1 LNFFLAAGFFC
12 IFPSRIGLPFA
23 GVCRQPR
30 ATVPSFA
37 FTLGVTSGVAI
48 MYPSGTHEAR
58 GCAPIRLQLE
68 VLENRDTPTGNV
80 LVGLA
85 GTQLSMFADDL
96 PNAISL
102 TQDATGRVTI
112 QGFNGTLING
122 QPFLDLGVVDLS
134 RVDSAFQGGADV
146 VVVQGLHPS
155 QVLGVNLGSGNDT
168 VSLTN
173 VFASQLVSIGG
184 GAGFD
189 TVIGRG
195 IVQTGDLV
203 VETGNGPAHIDL
215 AGVDLRSS
223 MTLITHEGN
232 DFVSVQSASV
242 LGPLLVDTG
251 AGNDQVVLNAM
262 TAGTARV
269 LSASGHD
276 SFYLINFHSLL
287 DVGITTADG
296 DDFVWLF
303 GTRVDRNLLANVESG
318 PDTVRVTNL
327 VVGFV
332 ASFNGGSGFDT
343 FIDEGLF
350 TAFIDFHNFDRI
362 FF

>member
-1 LNFFLAAGFFC
+1 
-12 IFPSRIGLPFA
+12 
-23 GVCRQPR
+23 
-30 ATVPSFA
+30 
-37 FTLGVTSGVAI
+37 
-48 MYPSGTHEAR
+48 MYRSQTNRLR
-58 GCAPIRLQLE
+58 GGAPVRLQLE
-68 VLENRDTPTGNV
+68 VLENRETPTGNV
-80 LVGLA
+80 AVGLA

-96 PNAISL
+96 PNALSL
-102 TQDATGRVTI
+102 TQDAAGRVTI

-146 VVVQGLHPS
+146 VVVQGLNPS
-155 QVLGVNLGSGNDT
+155 VFLGVNLGAGNDT
-168 VSLTN
+168 VSFTS
-173 VFASQLVSIGG
+173 VASGVISVGG
-184 GAGFD
+184 LAGFD

-195 IVQTGDLV
+195 IVQTGDVV
-203 VETGNGPAHIDL
+203 VETGNGPATIDL
-215 AGVDLRSS
+215 AGVDVRGS

-327 VVGFV
+327 FVGFV

-362 FF
+362 LF